1 MLRVKNCK
9 HIASHI
15 RRKIMKKA
23 NKLMI
28 YVQDFFQGY
37 LIVDRG
43 LSQNTVM
50 AYRDTLKLFFACE
63 CSRQGKKVTQLVLE
77 DVNAD
82 AALHFLNQLEVKR
95 LNSIVTR
102 NLRLASLKTFSLFLT
117 TKDVVRA
124 GEYQRILA
132 LPLKK
137 APHKLIDYLEI
148 NEMNAIIGEANY
160 EHKNDQ
166 RNHVLLML
174 LYNTGARV
182 QELCDLTIGSIIFGK
197 LPMVT
202 LVGKGNK
209 TRSVPIWKN
218 TEKLLRH
225 YCHNNDLLERPDAHL
240 FLNACGQPIGRFGIR
255 YIIKKRVEMATKEC
269 HSLKKKNIGP
279 HTFRHSIAMHLL
291 QAGVDLSIIKSWL
304 GHVSLETTHA
314 YVEIDMEMKRKVL
327 DAYSPSTSDKS
338 LQRLLDNNK
347 DIIAWLDA
355 I

>member
-1 MLRVKNCK
+1 
-9 HIASHI
+9 
-15 RRKIMKKA
+15 MKKA
-23 NKLMI
+23 NELMMF
-28 YVQDFFQGY
+28 VQDFFQKY

-50 AYRDTLKLFFACE
+50 AYRDTLKLFFIFE
-63 CSRQGKKVTQLVLE
+63 CSRQNKTVNKLVLE
-77 DVNAD
+77 DINAD
-82 AALHFLNQLEVKR
+82 AVLHFLNQLEIKR
-95 LNSIVTR
+95 NNSIVTR

-137 APHKLIDYLEI
+137 APHKVIDYLEV
-148 NEMNAIIGEANY
+148 NEMKAIIGDANDG
-160 EHKNDQ
+160 HKNEQ
-166 RNHVLLML
+166 RNHVLLTL

-182 QELCDLTIGSIIFGK
+182 QEICDLTVSSIIFGK

-209 TRSVPIWKN
+209 TRSVPIWKD
-218 TEKLLRH
+218 TEKLLRD
-225 YCHNNDLLERPDAHL
+225 YCHHNQLLNRPGAQL
-240 FLNACGQPIGRFGIR
+240 FLNACGQPLGRFGIR
-255 YIIKKRVEMATKEC
+255 YIIKKRVELASEKYPRLKEK
-269 HSLKKKNIGP
+269 SIGP
-279 HTFRHSIAMHLL
+279 HTFRHTIAMHLL
-291 QAGVDLSIIKSWL
+291 QAGVDLSIIRSWL

-327 DAYSPSTSDKS
+327 EAYSPSDVGES
-338 LQRLLDNNK
+338 LKNILDSNK
-347 DIIAWLDA
+347 DILAWLEA